1 MSRKNFFLQKF
12 SLKREG
18 HPYPYPP
25 YLYHI
30 YERNAEEERK
40 VPYARREPAAA
51 ADSTHLV

>member
-18 HPYPYPP
+18 HPYPYPLYP
-25 YLYHI
+25 YHI